1 MSVAPTPIHPRR
13 APHRRRQLPVVAVV
27 IVALLALAVVLLL
40 RFDVFGSSSSSPER
54 GSGVAATETREVAS
68 FGAVEL
74 PGSNNVTI
82 RVGEKQAVVVHA
94 DDNLLDHATTEVRA
108 GNLVIG
114 NTSGGFET
122 NNPMSVEVSVPS
134 LGAVSLTG
142 SGDVSISGIDSQDL
156 TVLLSG
162 SGVLK
167 GSGTATQLDVTLS
180 GSGDVQ
186 LEQLIANDV
195 HAVVIGSGRILVTA
209 TQSLDAAVPGSGVIV
224 YSGNPKE
231 VATAITGSGTIRAK

>member
-1 MSVAPTPIHPRR
+1 MSVVPTPIHPRR
-13 APHRRRQLPVVAVV
+13 APHRRRQLPVAAVL
-27 IVALLALAVVLLL
+27 IVVLLALAAVLLV
-40 RFDVFGSSSSSPER
+40 RFDIFSSSSSSSEQ
-54 GSGVAATETREVAS
+54 GSGVAATETRDVAS

-74 PGSNNVTI
+74 AGRNNVTI

-94 DDNLLDHATTEVRA
+94 DDNLLDHVTTEVRA

-114 NTSGGFET
+114 NTPGSFET
-122 NNPMSVEVSVPS
+122 KSPLSVEVSVPS

-142 SGDVSISGIDSQDL
+142 SGNVSISGIDSQDL

-162 SGVLK
+162 SGVLN

-180 GSGDVQ
+180 GSGDAQ

-195 HAVVIGSGRILVTA
+195 QAVVLGSGRILVTA

-231 VATAITGSGTIRAK
+231 VATAITGSGTISAK

>member
-1 MSVAPTPIHPRR
+1 MPM
-13 APHRRRQLPVVAVV
+13 
-27 IVALLALAVVLLL
+27 
-40 RFDVFGSSSSSPER
+40 
-54 GSGVAATETREVAS
+54 
-68 FGAVEL
+68 
-74 PGSNNVTI
+74 TI
-82 RVGEKQAVVVHA
+82 C
-94 DDNLLDHATTEVRA
+94 DHATTEVRA